1 MTPRSSSVPVAGKP
15 ASAAKPTTAGK
26 PVTAGESVAPRKPRA
41 LTKGGVLLPFSP
53 ASPAERERIE
63 VGIAEVSRFGLR
75 VADGT
80 SLRRE
85 GYFAGSIAERR
96 SEILG
101 ALTRDDIGALVGVRG
116 GYGSNYLLDDLQIAA
131 PTNPKIVLGFS
142 DLTSLQIYLWQRHRW
157 VTFYGPM
164 LAAGFEAGE
173 GAAKGYDRKSL
184 FAALQ
189 KTSGGWE
196 LALQGEVMQ
205 AGDAQ
210 GRVLGGCLTLVET
223 TIGTPWELETTGAI
237 LALED
242 RGMKPWQVD
251 RALTHL
257 RQAGKFKDVR
267 GIVLGDFPECAA
279 PVAGSPTVRDVCRRI
294 LAPLGVPVVF
304 GVPFGHT
311 DRPMLTLP
319 LGVSA
324 RLSAKGEGV
333 LEILEPAV
341 VA

>member
-1 MTPRSSSVPVAGKP
+1 
-15 ASAAKPTTAGK
+15 
-26 PVTAGESVAPRKPRA
+26 
-41 LTKGGVLLPFSP
+41 
-53 ASPAERERIE
+53 
-63 VGIAEVSRFGLR
+63 
-75 VADGT
+75 
-80 SLRRE
+80 
-85 GYFAGSIAERR
+85 
-96 SEILG
+96 LG
-101 ALTRDDIGALVGVRG
+101 
-116 GYGSNYLLDDLQIAA
+116 DLQIAA
-131 PTNPKIVLGFS
+131 ATNPKILLGFS
-142 DLTSLQIYLWQRHRW
+142 DLTSLQIYLWQRCRW
-157 VTFYGPM
+157 ITFYGPM

-173 GAAKGYDRKSL
+173 GTTKGYDRKSL
-184 FAALQ
+184 LAALQ
-189 KTSGGWE
+189 KTTGGWE

-223 TIGTPWELETTGAI
+223 TIGTPWELETSGAI

-257 RQAGKFKDVR
+257 LQAGKFKGVR

-279 PVAGSPTVRDVCRRI
+279 PVAGSPTVRDVCQRI

-304 GVPFGHT
+304 GAPFGHT

-341 VA
+341 VS

>member
-1 MTPRSSSVPVAGKP
+1 MTARSGGVPVGKP
-15 ASAAKPTTAGK
+15 ESASRPVAADEG
-26 PVTAGESVAPRKPRA
+26 VARKPPA
-41 LTKGGVLLPFSP
+41 LARDSVLLSFSP
-53 ASPAERERIE
+53 ASPAEREGTDT
-63 VGIAEVSRFGLR
+63 GIAELSRLGFR
-75 VADGT
+75 VANGAALTRD
-80 SLRRE
+80 

-96 SEILG
+96 NEFRCGLD
-101 ALTRDDIGALVGVRG
+101 RDDIGALVGVRG
-116 GYGSNYLLDDLQIAA
+116 GYGSNYLLDDLRIAA
-131 PTNPKIVLGFS
+131 PANPKIVLGFS
-142 DLTSLQIYLWQRHRW
+142 DLTSLQIYLWQRCHW
-157 VTFYGPM
+157 ITFYGPM

-173 GAAKGYDRKSL
+173 GATKGYDRKSL
-184 FAALQ
+184 LAALQ

-223 TIGTPWELETTGAI
+223 TIGTPWELETSGAI

-257 RQAGKFKDVR
+257 LQAGKFKGVR

-279 PVAGSPTVRDVCRRI
+279 PVAGSPTVRDVCQRI

-304 GVPFGHT
+304 GAPFGHT

-324 RLSAKGEGV
+324 RLSSKGEGV

>member
-1 MTPRSSSVPVAGKP
+1 MTSRSGSLPVPGKH
-15 ASAAKPTTAGK
+15 ASEGPPTRVGQA
-26 PVTAGESVAPRKPRA
+26 VSAGESLAARKPRA
-41 LTKGGVLLPFSP
+41 LARDAVLLPFSP
-53 ASPAERERIE
+53 ASPAERERTE
-63 VGIAEVSRFGLR
+63 AGIAELSRLGFR
-75 VADGT
+75 VAKAA
-80 SLRRE
+80 SLTPE
-85 GYFAGSIAERR
+85 GYFAGSIAERHG
-96 SEILG
+96 EFLG
-101 ALTRDDIGALVGVRG
+101 ALNREDIGALVGVRG
-116 GYGSNYLLDDLQIAA
+116 GYGSNYLLDELQVASPA
-131 PTNPKIVLGFS
+131 SPKIILGFS
-142 DLTSLQIYLWQRHRW
+142 DLTSLQVYLWQRHRW

-164 LAAGFEAGE
+164 FAAGFEAGE

-184 FAALQ
+184 LAALQ

-196 LALQGEVMQ
+196 VALQGEVMQ
-205 AGDAQ
+205 AGDAE

-223 TIGTPWELETTGAI
+223 TIGTPWELDTGGAI
-237 LALED
+237 LVLED

-257 RQAGKFKDVR
+257 QQAGKFKNVR

-279 PVAGSPTVRDVCRRI
+279 PVAGSPTVHDVCRRI
-294 LAPLGVPVVF
+294 LTPLGVPVVF
-304 GVPFGHT
+304 GAPFGHT

>member
-1 MTPRSSSVPVAGKP
+1 LAN
-15 ASAAKPTTAGK
+15 
-26 PVTAGESVAPRKPRA
+26 
-41 LTKGGVLLPFSP
+41 GGVLLPFSP
-53 ASPAERERIE
+53 ASPAERQRIE
-63 VGIAEVSRFGLR
+63 AGIADLSRLGLR
-75 VADGT
+75 VADGA
-80 SLRRE
+80 SLTRE
-85 GYFAGSIAERR
+85 GYFAGSIVERR
-96 SEILG
+96 FELLG
-101 ALTRDDIGALVGVRG
+101 ALDRDDIGALVGVRG

-131 PTNPKIVLGFS
+131 LLNPKIVLGFS

-157 VTFYGPM
+157 ITFYGPM

-173 GAAKGYDRKSL
+173 GAARGYDRKSL
-184 FAALQ
+184 LNALQ
-189 KTSGGWE
+189 NTAGGWD

-205 AGDAQ
+205 GGEAQ
-210 GRVLGGCLTLVET
+210 GRLFGGCLTLVET
-223 TIGTPWELETTGAI
+223 TIGTPWELDTGGAI

-279 PVAGSPTVRDVCRRI
+279 PIAGSPTVRDVCQRL
-294 LAPLGVPVVF
+294 LAPLGIPVIF
-304 GVPFGHT
+304 GAPFGHT
-311 DRPMLTLP
+311 DRPMLTFP
-319 LGVSA
+319 LGVTA

-341 VA
+341 S